1 MNELS
6 VRYVQE
12 DRDFRK
18 DLIRFRKY
26 LSGKS
31 PNTLNQRITMV
42 KRFLED
48 NGIEFPR
55 VFLGNLHGKGGE
67 AISDERVPTAEEI
80 RRIVE
85 YMPIH
90 AKTLTLVLA
99 SSGMRVGEA
108 LQLRVEDVDL
118 ESESARINIR
128 ASYTKTG
135 RKRFTFI
142 STEAREQLEEW
153 LRYREEFIELSKRRF
168 GAKKRLVDRS
178 DRLFPFSFNNFNQI
192 WANALRKAGLYER
205 DRETGRITLRPHNLR
220 KFFRTHGR
228 WENPDVPEALMGH
241 ISGVRAIYAR
251 FDQAEEY
258 LREQYL
264 KHESNFSIY
273 EHTRTLVKLKERVER
288 QREDLKELT
297 TNLSVENLRLK
308 REISRVKD
316 MIGNLAER
324 LGRTESFIEMLGYE
338 VDWTTG
344 EVIYDPD
351 KDVRREVLSGEI
363 PVETRKARAT

>member
-1 MNELS
+1 MSGMVQMETKVWSIDEFLDQYYSRNTRTNYFAALKQFFMLIYPELRGLKGKALRSRLNELS

-18 DLIRFRKY
+18 DLILFRKY

-55 VFLGNLHGKGGE
+55 VFLRNLHGKGGE

-99 SSGMRVGEA
+99 SSGMRIGEA

-118 ESESARINIR
+118 KSEPARINIR

-142 STEAREQLEEW
+142 STEARDQLEEW
-153 LRYREEFIELSKRRF
+153 LRYRKEFIELSKRRF

-228 WENPDVPEALMGH
+228 WENPDVPEAL
-241 ISGVRAIYAR
+241 SVPLT
-251 FDQAEEY
+251 
-258 LREQYL
+258 LRL
-264 KHESNFSIY
+264 LLPSNFTVSPAAI
-273 EHTRTLVKLKERVER
+273 V
-288 QREDLKELT
+288 
-297 TNLSVENLRLK
+297 SVCPEPTVGVSVT
-308 REISRVKD
+308 I
-316 MIGNLAER
+316 
-324 LGRTESFIEMLGYE
+324 
-338 VDWTTG
+338 
-344 EVIYDPD
+344 
-351 KDVRREVLSGEI
+351 
-363 PVETRKARAT
+363 